1 MAPLNGRTTAATRLR
16 PRVLPGPTFKLDQ
29 PMPCGCRVS
38 RETDG
43 RMRLWYC
50 RTHLAAF
57 QSLEALERAV
67 QTLDRLPAGAPG
79 DDDVDDVR
87 FAVRAAI
94 VKAKDREPW

>member
-1 MAPLNGRTTAATRLR
+1 MGPLNGRITAGPKTP
-16 PRVLPGPTFKLDQ
+16 PRVVPGPTFKLDQ

-38 RETDG
+38 KESDG

-57 QSLEALERAV
+57 QSLEALESAVRA
-67 QTLDRLPAGAPG
+67 LERLAAGDR
-79 DDDVDDVR
+79 DDIVVEDAR

-94 VKAKDREPW
+94 VKAKNREPW